1 MQSYATDPDVVP
13 WNGTPARRC
22 PQGWWSCRAFHYAHV
37 GSAGTLVS
45 RIADNLAPVVV
56 LIKFG
61 LGVTLGVNL
70 FKHGTTLRFLFLT
83 IRLDIDLVIEN
94 SVEFTAGID
103 EANDQAMVRLYNDL
117 TMSILN
123 LIFVSAE
130 IVPGYDIARRLESS

>member
-1 MQSYATDPDVVP
+1 M
-13 WNGTPARRC
+13 
-22 PQGWWSCRAFHYAHV
+22 
-37 GSAGTLVS
+37 S

-94 SVEFTAGID
+94 SVEFTAGTD
-103 EANDQAMVRLYNDL
+103 EVNDQAMVRLYNDL

-130 IVPGYDIARRLESS
+130 IAPGYDIARRLESS

>member
-1 MQSYATDPDVVP
+1 M
-13 WNGTPARRC
+13 
-22 PQGWWSCRAFHYAHV
+22 
-37 GSAGTLVS
+37 S

-94 SVEFTAGID
+94 SVEFTAGTD
-103 EANDQAMVRLYNDL
+103 EVNDQAMVRLYNDL
-117 TMSILN
+117 TMPILN